1 MKTDYFCLVDNTIDV
16 EADFNLKFDVEAD
29 LNITI
34 SEIKRIVKVPPST
47 LWHFELILSI
57 KKYMKSGMNLN
68 KIRMQKFRNL
78 FQRERDPLSNL
89 TLSLLM

>member
-34 SEIKRIVKVPPST
+34 NEMKRIVKVPPPPST
-47 LWHFELILSI
+47 FWHLSI